1 MYKSLL
7 VGCGKIAGGVDSDD
21 LGTHAGAISAE
32 HRLELCACV
41 DNDLLKAKQFSKQN
55 RCKPYSNLEQ
65 ALRENSPEVV
75 SVCTPD
81 TTHYAIVKQIIDS
94 GSAPQVIFLEK
105 PACSTQE
112 EYKELQSVANKN
124 NVFVV
129 VNHSRRF
136 NNKYQT
142 IKKLLLSGEIG
153 DIWRVNAIYYSGWFH
168 NGTHIVDTLS
178 YLLDDTINWDRV
190 TGVIN
195 SPHDG
200 DPTLELEGHLVT
212 KNAKVVISAID
223 ESLYQLFDID
233 LWCQSARIRIE
244 NFGNKVLLERMVVNN
259 IGERVLEP
267 QYLDFL
273 SEERTEMQIAISRI
287 CDYLDTQN
295 IIPLEPVLLGSIEAT
310 MQTLWRG
317 VEMYKNRH
325 KNEET

>member
-178 YLLDDTINWDRV
+178 YLLDDTIHWDRI

-195 SPHDG
+195 GPYSG
-200 DPTLELEGHLVT
+200 DPTLELEGHLPT
-212 KNAKVVISAID
+212 KRAKVIISAID
-223 ESLYQLFDID
+223 ESLYQLFDFD
-233 LWCQSARIRIE
+233 LWCQTGRIRIE
-244 NFGNKVLLERMVVNN
+244 DFGSKILLERQVVNK
-259 IGERVLEP
+259 IGEHVLVPEH
-267 QYLDFL
+267 LDFI
-273 SEERTEMQIAISRI
+273 SEEKTEMQTAVSRI
-287 CDYLDTQN
+287 CDYLDSQN
-295 IIPLEPVLLGSIEAT
+295 KTPLKPVLLGSIEAT

-317 VEMYKNRH
+317 IEMYN
-325 KNEET
+325 NQV